1 MNSTSYFYNHSSQ
14 WRYETVTAEELLS
27 PMADK
32 SRYTGHLIDFNVRA
46 ERMGWLPSAPQLGTN
61 PLTIAREAE
70 KAGMNPVDYTVKSLK
85 EGSIRFAAEQPENG
99 KNHPRNLFIWRSNL
113 LGSSGKGHE
122 FMLKYLLGTEHGIQG
137 KDLGSLFR
145 HHFADGDLVRKRR
158 HEYFGY
164 ASVYSPAVCG
174 GRSGLGSEKR
184 LGNLQSHREE
194 ILRSVRWSSG

>member
-61 PLTIAREAE
+61 PLTIAGEAE

-122 FMLKYLLGTEHGIQG
+122 FMLKYLLGTEHGIG
-137 KDLGSLFR
+137 VKIW
-145 HHFADGDLVRKRR
+145 
-158 HEYFGY
+158 
-164 ASVYSPAVCG
+164 
-174 GRSGLGSEKR
+174 
-184 LGNLQSHREE
+184 GNRAA
-194 ILRSVRWSSG
+194 

>member
-1 MNSTSYFYNHSSQ
+1 NHSSQ

-113 LGSSGKGHE
+113 LGSSSKGHE

-137 KDLGSLFR
+137 KDLGQQGGVKPEEVDWQDNGLE
-145 HHFADGDLVRKRR
+145 GKLDLVVTLDFRL
-158 HEYFGY
+158 
-164 ASVYSPAVCG
+164 SSTCLYSDIILPTATWY
-174 GRSGLGSEKR
+174 EKDDM
-184 LGNLQSHREE
+184 NTSDMHPF
-194 ILRSVRWSSG
+194 

>member
-61 PLTIAREAE
+61 PLTIAGEAE

-85 EGSIRFAAEQPENG
+85 EVPSVLRQNNQKTVKTTRATC
-99 KNHPRNLFIWRSNL
+99 
-113 LGSSGKGHE
+113 SSGVLTCSVLPVKVMSLCSSTCWGRSTVSRG
-122 FMLKYLLGTEHGIQG
+122 KIWGQQG
-137 KDLGSLFR
+137 GVKPEEVDWQDNGLEGKLDLVVTLDFR
-145 HHFADGDLVRKRR
+145 LSSTCLYSDIILPTATLVRK
-158 HEYFGY
+158 
-164 ASVYSPAVCG
+164 
-174 GRSGLGSEKR
+174 KTT
-184 LGNLQSHREE
+184 
-194 ILRSVRWSSG
+194 